1 MGKTKIMNEIV
12 TRGFENGIIT
22 RGFGRVIEG
31 VIVYRVVPVCEPNIV
46 SHEYGEL
53 CIRTKELKP
62 TMRTKTPLYVY
73 EETEI

>member
-1 MGKTKIMNEIV
+1 MNEIV

-31 VIVYRVVPVCEPNIV
+31 VVVYRVVSVCEPSIA

-53 CIRTKELKP
+53 CIKTKELKP
-62 TMRTKTPLYVY
+62 TMRTKTPEYYY
-73 EETEI
+73 EEIEI